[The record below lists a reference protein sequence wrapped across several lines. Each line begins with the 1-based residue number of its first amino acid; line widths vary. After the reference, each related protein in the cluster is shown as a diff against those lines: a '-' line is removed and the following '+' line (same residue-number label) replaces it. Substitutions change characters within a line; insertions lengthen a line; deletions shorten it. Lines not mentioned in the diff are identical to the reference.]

1 MRFFAESWLVDKAKT
16 LEFKENECFRR
27 LEKSGSF
34 VPFDKKNTFSF
45 FQSFSSPLPWSEC
58 PKVLHEINQTFE
70 YSKECGVSKSYVKF
84 GLSEKHTKIC
94 TIFLMLWTFTYIVNV
109 QSMRQIFSNFVC
121 LSESPNFNFIP
132 KTMWPKY
139 VMTQA

>member
-1 MRFFAESWLVDKAKT
+1 MPQKVRKKWLICSFWQKIFF
-16 LEFKENECFRR
+16 
-27 LEKSGSF
+27 
-34 VPFDKKNTFSF
+34 FSF

-94 TIFLMLWTFTYIVNV
+94 AIFLMVWTFTSKCKNHEKVFFFKFCVLLRKSELYIKWISSRIWILWFFH
-109 QSMRQIFSNFVC
+109 Q
-121 LSESPNFNFIP
+121 
-132 KTMWPKY
+132 KTYPP
-139 VMTQA
+139 TEF